1 MHMYYSILIIRFLI
15 LGSVLLVAKPIL
27 GSPSSTSSTTA
38 GGTTTSTSTIP
49 RSSNTRHFLSQQQ
62 PFSEDDETFF
72 PPWNPSQKIDD
83 DGFLVDIYCCVP
95 GEWEQE
101 TTVGGRYADLRKKS
115 RFLFGVSNTN
125 PSGTTT
131 TTNGR
136 NNPAAAASRTSIPFG
151 GSLRSSSTRSTSPS
165 RDGLG
170 TPSITST
177 TYPSSS
183 ELHNNNNNN
192 MQHDILEETSEF
204 LMCRVRQVPGDG
216 NCLFHSVSACL
227 SMAENR
233 THIDMR
239 NTTHL
244 RRASAFLREQAVEF
258 LQKHPRRLLFLQ
270 GKESWPARD
279 LLEAAASQF
288 NISGEEYCHLMKQDA
303 YWGGGPEIVAL
314 SNFLCRPIHVY
325 KLACEEPVTSASQE
339 EGGRFVLQRMACFGS
354 PKFDRKEP
362 LHILSADS
370 RFPDISPGRQLPI
383 GNHFLALFPYS
394 SSRRRMRKGQ

>member
-1 MHMYYSILIIRFLI
+1 MNRYFRLLVRFVIL
-15 LGSVLLVAKPIL
+15 SAVAKPSL
-27 GSPSSTSSTTA
+27 CSPPTTA
-38 GGTTTSTSTIP
+38 GTTTTSTNTIP

-62 PFSEDDETFF
+62 QLSEDEETYF
-72 PPWNPSQKIDD
+72 PPWNPSHKIDD

-115 RFLFGVSNTN
+115 RFLFGVTDN
-125 PSGTTT
+125 PSTAH
-131 TTNGR
+131 GR
-136 NNPAAAASRTSIPFG
+136 NRAAAAGRIPFG
-151 GSLRSSSTRSTSPS
+151 GSLRSSRSSSSSSNRRSNQS
-165 RDGLG
+165 RDGPG
-170 TPSITST
+170 
-177 TYPSSS
+177 SSFETM
-183 ELHNNNNNN
+183 ELHNN
-192 MQHDILEETSEF
+192 MHHDILEETSEF

-244 RRASAFLREQAVEF
+244 RRASAFLREQAVDF

-325 KLACEEPVTSASQE
+325 KLASEEPATSTSQE
-339 EGGRFVLQRMACFGS
+339 EAGRFVLQRMACFGS

-370 RFPDISPGRQLPI
+370 RFPDVSPGRQLPI

-394 SSRRRMRKGQ
+394 SSRRRMMKGQ

>member
-1 MHMYYSILIIRFLI
+1 MMLNCPISILL
-15 LGSVLLVAKPIL
+15 VLLYAVKPL
-27 GSPSSTSSTTA
+27 FGSPSAT
-38 GGTTTSTSTIP
+38 GGTTATTSSSTIP
-49 RSSNTRHFLSQQQ
+49 RSSNSRHFLSQQQ
-62 PFSEDDETFF
+62 HFAEDDEAYF

-83 DGFLVDIYCCVP
+83 DGFLVDLYCCVP

-101 TTVGGRYADLRKKS
+101 TVVGGRYADLRKKS
-115 RFLFGVSNTN
+115 RFLFGVANSHNYGPN
-125 PSGTTT
+125 RAA
-131 TTNGR
+131 GR
-136 NNPAAAASRTSIPFG
+136 IPLG
-151 GSLRSSSTRSTSPS
+151 GSLRSSRTMSKGR
-165 RDGLG
+165 GG
-170 TPSITST
+170 TAAATAANPI
-177 TYPSSS
+177 
-183 ELHNNNNNN
+183 LNHNNNNNN
-192 MQHDILEETSEF
+192 DLHLQHDLVEENSEF

-227 SMAENR
+227 SVAENR

-244 RRASAFLREQAVEF
+244 RRTSAFLREQAVEF

-270 GKESWPARD
+270 GKESWPARE

-288 NISGEEYCHLMKQDA
+288 NISGDEYCHLMKQDA

-325 KLACEEPVTSASQE
+325 KLACEEPSSQNA
-339 EGGRFVLQRMACFGS
+339 EGGKFVLQRMACFGS

-370 RFPDISPGRQLPI
+370 RFPDISPGKQLLI

-394 SSRRRMRKGQ
+394 SSRRRMMKGQ